1 MLRLKQF
8 PIRAKLFGLAGI
20 LLAFTALI
28 GFMSVRGLAA
38 VDAEGGSMY
47 RDRAVPL
54 HDLGDARSA
63 LGMIDNQLLRTIVGG
78 VDDTKQLRAAQA
90 SVDEV
95 LVKYKATELVDA
107 EKRGLAAFDATW
119 QEYKNLI
126 ATDVDAA
133 RYEQQAGPLFEEAD
147 KRLGELLEVNDH
159 EASALDRDIDAT
171 FRSSRSTDH
180 CAAARRVA
188 VRCRDRLDRRPR
200 DRVRRGADAAR
211 GARPRAGRHRAA
223 RRRALTRRDR
233 RDGRW
238 PSRR

>member
-1 MLRLKQF
+1 MPRLKQF

-38 VDAEGGSMY
+38 VDAKGGSMY

-95 LVKYKATELVDA
+95 IEKYKATELVDA

-119 QEYKNLI
+119 REYKN
-126 ATDVDAA
+126 A
-133 RYEQQAGPLFEEAD
+133 
-147 KRLGELLEVNDH
+147 
-159 EASALDRDIDAT
+159 DRDGRRR
-171 FRSSRSTDH
+171 RSLR
-180 CAAARRVA
+180 AAGRPALRGGRQAARRA
-188 VRCRDRLDRRPR
+188 PR
-200 DRVRRGADAAR
+200 
-211 GARPRAGRHRAA
+211 
-223 RRRALTRRDR
+223 
-233 RDGRW
+233 
-238 PSRR
+238 SQ